1 MKMRSFNLILIVL
14 IFFIFNCK
22 ENNAKSENNKSDY
35 QKNEAVSKISSS
47 SFIIRYTNLI
57 YEHEGKELK
66 IPIFEGNMG
75 DVKYKEFRM
84 FCVDKK
90 YLKPNVAESAFII
103 QADKVN
109 LTQTFRKFL
118 KFYKGNI
125 LKNTDIN
132 KPAKI
137 IIDGGALELYYDFIV
152 DDVPFVLYVKINT
165 DKGNIDNS
173 DSIKSILDLNLNENV
188 PKPMF
193 KYRFWKNYTSKE
205 F

>member
-1 MKMRSFNLILIVL
+1 MVSILL
-14 IFFIFNCK
+14 IFNCK
-22 ENNAKSENNKSDY
+22 ENSAKSENNKSDY

-84 FCVDKK
+84 FCVEKK
-90 YLKPNVAESAFII
+90 YLNPNVAESAFII
-103 QADKVN
+103 QADKGK
-109 LTQTFRKFL
+109 LTQTFREFM
-118 KFYKGNI
+118 KFYKSNI
-125 LKNTDIN
+125 LKDTDIS

-137 IIDGGALELYYDFIV
+137 IIDGGALELYYDFTV
-152 DDVPFVLYVKINT
+152 NEVPFVLYVKINT
-165 DKGNIDNS
+165 DKGNIENL

-188 PKPMF
+188 PNPMF